1 MKFYLDQFKALNLS
15 KIIVNKLTAIYVNLF
30 TTEMQFFKSGIVNNE
45 KNAAQL
51 FEIEYGYRYGDKE
64 FVLNGICYGCEDD
77 FTKQTWR
84 RFVKLKAFL

>member
-45 KNAAQL
+45 KKCGS
-51 FEIEYGYRYGDKE
+51 I
-64 FVLNGICYGCEDD
+64 I
-77 FTKQTWR
+77 
-84 RFVKLKAFL
+84 